1 MRKLLFIIAV
11 FSFTLHSCKS
21 DGKSEGDT
29 QDTILVK
36 NDSVPPE
43 AVHETAIKEE
53 EKIREDS
60 LKQDSIQKIQ
70 ATIKAIPSFN
80 KLLNTKNDFALFK
93 KLGYNVSSNKVKNA
107 LYDVLDFEDP
117 YVTLTKATKEL
128 GNGAMITYQQDICGS
143 YKMTIKGMP
152 KVLENYYK
160 ETKAQVK
167 QFNRK
172 YGDDIFYITVE
183 KHGDNITV
191 EVPCN

>member
-1 MRKLLFIIAV
+1 MRKLLFFIAV

-36 NDSVPPE
+36 NDSVQPE
-43 AVHETAIKEE
+43 AVHETAIKKE